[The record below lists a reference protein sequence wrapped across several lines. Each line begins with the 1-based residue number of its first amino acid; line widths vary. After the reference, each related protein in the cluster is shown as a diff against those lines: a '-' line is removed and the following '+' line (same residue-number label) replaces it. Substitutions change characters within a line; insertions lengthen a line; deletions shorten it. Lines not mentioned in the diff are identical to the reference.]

1 MELLRDRAVES
12 SIQQPQ
18 RPIRV
23 LHKPPVLSTLVGYT
37 SRMWQHDRK
46 APRLGYHRNV

>member
-1 MELLRDRAVES
+1 MKLLRYRAVEG

-18 RPIRV
+18 WLVRV
-23 LHKPPVLSTLVGYT
+23 LHKSPVLPTLVGYT

-46 APRLGYHRNV
+46 APRLGYHR